1 MVARPRCAVVDGCGD
16 RVISLR
22 APCLRT
28 FAFLRAAPSF
38 QVLLAR
44 RAPLST
50 GRDGPSVRAARVQ
63 AVAATDGVCVRRR
76 RRRRGQQHRHRAV
89 SARAAASARAA
100 RCVGASHVPSP
111 HRRRT
116 TLVHSSGHTAT
127 HLHDRG
133 GGGGVRAT
141 RGGRPGGSRARSHIN
156 QESSPHAAASR
167 RCSEGV
173 GVGREPSAPPARAT
187 TTARPRRFPGGRGE
201 EELHRRNDGAMGRP
215 ADQLGTFHQLHRR
228 AERPSRASRMGHCTQ
243 RAAVHGRALLRWGVV
258 DVGVVVVKAPP
269 VENFAWLPVGVNYNK
284 PARGSVS
291 LI

>member
-28 FAFLRAAPSF
+28 FASLRAAPSF

-44 RAPLST
+44 RAPLSAC
-50 GRDGPSVRAARVQ
+50 RDGPSVRAARVQ
-63 AVAATDGVCVRRR
+63 AVAATDGVRLRRR

-141 RGGRPGGSRARSHIN
+141 RGGRPGGGQSPVAHQPRELAARRGF
-156 QESSPHAAASR
+156 AALLGR
-167 RCSEGV
+167 RWS
-173 GVGREPSAPPARAT
+173 
-187 TTARPRRFPGGRGE
+187 
-201 EELHRRNDGAMGRP
+201 GAG
-215 ADQLGTFHQLHRR
+215 
-228 AERPSRASRMGHCTQ
+228 AERPAGARDDDGAAAALSGREGRGGAPPTKRRCDGSSGSGPGRNIPPAAPPSRAAEPSEPHGPLHTTGR
-243 RAAVHGRALLRWGVV
+243 RAWPCAIALGRWGVV
-258 DVGVVVVKAPP
+258 VML
-269 VENFAWLPVGVNYNK
+269 N
-284 PARGSVS
+284 
-291 LI
+291 